1 MRTMVDMHMLKM
13 YCVRA
18 RMEAPNIASQSS
30 RSLGMRSMRARPGCA
45 VRCNGLVAAT
55 LLPDSHLI
63 AADASTIASA
73 ITCMER
79 GFIMK
84 KRGNKYAII
93 GDALLSRVF
102 RQIGTLDT
110 GCIEFL
116 GITAKNLIYE
126 IECIDSPT
134 VSMVEQ
140 GNASRNAWVG
150 ALSLCGVSRTDSF
163 ALSLAD
169 QRRPCMTTVEEITE
183 MTRYTRDSIMSLI

>member
-1 MRTMVDMHMLKM
+1 MLKM

-18 RMEAPNIASQSS
+18 RMEAPNIASQTS
-30 RSLGMRSMRARPGCA
+30 RSLGMRSMRAHPGCA

-55 LLPDSHLI
+55 LLPDSRLQ

-84 KRGNKYAII
+84 KRGYKYAII

-110 GCIEFL
+110 GYIEFL
-116 GITAKNLIYE
+116 GITAKNLIWE
-126 IECIDSPT
+126 IDGFDSLT
-134 VSMVEQ
+134 MSMVEQ

-150 ALSLCGVSRTDSF
+150 ALSLCGVSRTDQF
-163 ALSLAD
+163 AIALSD
-169 QRRPCMTTVEEITE
+169 QRRPCVTTVEEITD
-183 MTRYTRDSIMSLI
+183 MTRYTRDSIMKLIN